1 MNDVAGAPELGTTG
15 RGNDMQIGT
24 YLEKNLDSELSGNII
39 DLCPVGALTSKP
51 YAFRARPW
59 ELKHTESIDVH
70 DALGSNVRIDSR
82 GLEVMRIIPRLNDDI
97 NEEWINDKSRF
108 ACDGLKTQRLT
119 TPLIRREGKFVPAT
133 WEQALTEISSAQQ
146 KLQPSSNEFKAIAGH
161 LVDAESLVAMK
172 DLANKLGSD
181 NLALD
186 QPGGSSPIA
195 HGVDVRSNYLFNS
208 KIYGIEEADAILLIA
223 TNPRH
228 EASVLNARIRKQ
240 YLRSDLEVGLVGEK
254 FDGTFDYDHLGADIS
269 ALKSVL
275 SGQFGE
281 KLASAQRPMIIVG
294 SAAAEHP
301 DAKAIFEVIGGF
313 VDKHTNNFNTPEW
326 QGYNVLQRAAS
337 RPAAYEVGFTTPS
350 PEVAQAKPKMVWLL
364 GADEV
369 SQSDVPSDAFVV
381 YQGHHGDRGAQ
392 LADVVLPGAA
402 YTEKSGTYINTEGR
416 VQMTRAATS
425 LPGAARDDW
434 KIIRAVSEFLGAPLP
449 YDDIEALRDRMEEI
463 SPVMRRYDVVEATS
477 LPLLSKIQLV
487 EQNKGTQPTNAPF
500 KKAIEDFYFTDSIS
514 RRYVYQLAAP
524 YDTFFPVAYRLVVRQ
539 LWLAALQ
546 PRPPE
551 TLRRISW
558 QLVKCLPR
566 LCMVKHRALVA
577 VDRYISG
584 SLSV

>member
-1 MNDVAGAPELGTTG
+1 
-15 RGNDMQIGT
+15 MQIGT